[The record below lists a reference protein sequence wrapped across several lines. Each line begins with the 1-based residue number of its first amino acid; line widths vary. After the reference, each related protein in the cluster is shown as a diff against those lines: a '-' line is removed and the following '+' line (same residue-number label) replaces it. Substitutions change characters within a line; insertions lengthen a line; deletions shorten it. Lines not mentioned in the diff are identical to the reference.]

1 MTLQATKNNQIDV
14 RSLPASFETRDVQDD
29 QGNIQHVIS
38 GTAVVFNQPS
48 QPMPFVEVIDGKAF
62 NGVDLS
68 DVKLLYSHDFGNILA
83 RTDSGTL
90 QLDLNSNGLDFT
102 ATLPDTQLGHDVYTD
117 ILNGNLKGMSFGFT
131 IDDDSWSV
139 ENGVQ
144 VHTINQI
151 GVIAEISITSLPAY
165 TETSL
170 MVQRS
175 LDKIATQSSESNESN
190 NNNDKGDQTMAE
202 NKEQASQAPTSD
214 APASDAESQAS
225 EATQSQ
231 APASEA
237 KQSQAPA
244 KDSQA
249 SEATSGEAVV
259 TPEVVAQVLQ
269 AIQSMAKPADQPAD
283 EQTRDDEDDSSDDS
297 GDDDSSDD
305 SELEQ
310 DSNKTKLEKRDNSMK
325 TIKQGEQPT
334 KEELETRSFVDYMK
348 SQGETRDGVTTV
360 GNEAVIPSAILNL
373 QEQPNDPSNLAQYI
387 NRQSVTAPKGDLPI
401 LQKNT
406 GRLVSKAEL
415 ADNPSLENFGIKS
428 VEYAVETLAGVLPVS
443 YEMISDGAVDIPG
456 IVSNYVN
463 EARQLTEQEKIGA
476 VLQTAKPVAA
486 TTADDLKDAFNI
498 GLSNYTKMIVAS
510 ESAYA
515 DIDKLKDG
523 NGRYLFQDSISSASG
538 KSLFGAPV
546 VVVPDTVLG
555 KAGEAH
561 LFIGD
566 LKSFVLEAYKDEVT
580 VKWTDNDIWGQ
591 KASVYLRADFKPAD
605 TDAGKFV
612 TFTPASSTGK

>member
-1 MTLQATKNNQIDV
+1 MTLTATKNNQIDV
-14 RSLPASFETRDVQDD
+14 RSLPTNFKTRDVQDN
-29 QGNIQHVIS
+29 QGNTQHVIS

-48 QPMPFVEVIDGKAF
+48 SPMPFVEVISDQAF

-68 DVKLLYSHDFGNILA
+68 DVKLLYSHDFSNILA

-175 LDKIATQSSESNESN
+175 LDKIATQNSESNESN
-190 NNNDKGDQTMAE
+190 NNNKGDKTMAE
-202 NKEQASQAPTSD
+202 DNKDQASQAPVED
-214 APASDAESQAS
+214 VPASEAESQAS
-225 EATQSQ
+225 DIQTSQ
-231 APASEA
+231 APT
-237 KQSQAPA
+237 

-249 SEATSGEAVV
+249 SEPTSGEAVV
-259 TPEVVAQVLQ
+259 SPEIVAQVLQ

-555 KAGEAH
+555 KSGEAH

>member
-14 RSLPASFETRDVQDD
+14 RSLPANFKTRDVQDND
-29 QGNIQHVIS
+29 GNTQHVIS
-38 GTAVVFNQPS
+38 GCAVVFNQQS
-48 QPMPFVEVIDGKAF
+48 SPMPFVEVISDQAF

-83 RTDSGTL
+83 RTDAGTL

-202 NKEQASQAPTSD
+202 DKKDQASQAPVSD
-214 APASDAESQAS
+214 APASEAESQAS

-231 APASEA
+231 APA
-237 KQSQAPA
+237 

-249 SEATSGEAVV
+249 TKPTSGEAVV
-259 TPEVVAQVLQ
+259 TPEIVAQVLQ
-269 AIQSMAKPADQPAD
+269 AIKSMAKPADQPAD
-283 EQTRDDEDDSSDDS
+283 EQTRDDDDDSDDSSDDS

-310 DSNKTKLEKRDNSMK
+310 DSNQTKLEKRDAENMK
-325 TIKQGEQPT
+325 QIKPKTGKDLERDNFVNYLT
-334 KEELETRSFVDYMK
+334 KRDLTVADGTTTGSNGVALPHAVLKAVEKPANTNELVGLANHISVNAPAGTLPVLSATD
-348 SQGETRDGVTTV
+348 TT
-360 GNEAVIPSAILNL
+360 
-373 QEQPNDPSNLAQYI
+373 LA
-387 NRQSVTAPKGDLPI
+387 TA
-401 LQKNT
+401 
-406 GRLVSKAEL
+406 AEL
-415 ADNPSLENFGIKS
+415 AENPQ
-428 VEYAVETLAGVLPVS
+428 LAKMALSGVDYKLKTYRGAIPVS
-443 YEMISDGAVDIPG
+443 QELLDDADSNVQIEQLIGDYATQIHDNTLNADI
-456 IVSNYVN
+456 
-463 EARQLTEQEKIGA
+463 AA
-476 VLQTAKPVAA
+476 VLKTA
-486 TTADDLKDAFNI
+486 TASTVTSFDDFKKAYNDTYKYSNRVVVISKSGYDALDTLKDN
-498 GLSNYTKMIVAS
+498 
-510 ESAYA
+510 E
-515 DIDKLKDG
+515 
-523 NGRYLFQDSISSASG
+523 GRYLLQDGIASATG
-538 KSLFGAPV
+538 KAILGAPV
-546 VVVPDTVLG
+546 YVVEDKRLG
-555 KAGEAH
+555 AKD
-561 LFIGD
+561 GD
-566 LKSFVLEAYKDEVT
+566 QVAFVGSVHSFVTVADFKDLR
-580 VKWTDNDIWGQ
+580 VKWTDDY
-591 KASVYLRADFKPAD
+591 VYGEQLQLIVREDTIVADA
-605 TDAGKFV
+605 DAGKFL
-612 TFTPASSTGK
+612 TLNFASSAK

>member
-1 MTLQATKNNQIDV
+1 MTLTATKNNQIDV
-14 RSLPASFETRDVQDD
+14 RSLPASFKTRDVQDD
-29 QGNIQHVIS
+29 KGNTQHVIS

-48 QPMPFVEVIDGKAF
+48 SPMPFVEVISDQAF

-68 DVKLLYSHDFGNILA
+68 DVKLLYSHDFSNILS

-102 ATLPDTQLGHDVYTD
+102 ATLPDTELGHDTFVN
-117 ILNGNLKGMSFGFT
+117 IQNGNLKGMSFGFT
-131 IDDDSWSV
+131 IEDDSWSV

-190 NNNDKGDQTMAE
+190 NNNDNKGDQIMAKD
-202 NKEQASQAPTSD
+202 NKDQDSQAPVSD

-225 EATQSQ
+225 DATQSQ
-231 APASEA
+231 AT
-237 KQSQAPA
+237 A

-249 SEATSGEAVV
+249 SDQTSGEAVV
-259 TPEVVAQVLQ
+259 TPGIVAQVVK
-269 AIQSMAKPADQPAD
+269 AIQSMVKPAD
-283 EQTRDDEDDSSDDS
+283 EQVRDDDSDDDS

-310 DSNKTKLEKRDNSMK
+310 DSNKTKLEKRDGTMK
-325 TIKQGEQPT
+325 QIKPSEQPT
-334 KEELETRSFVDYMK
+334 KDELETRSFVDYMK
-348 SQGETRDGVTTV
+348 SQGETRDGVKTV

-373 QEQPNDPSNLAQYI
+373 QEQPNDPANLAQYI

-428 VEYAVETLAGVLPVS
+428 VDYAVETLAGVLPVS

-456 IVSNYVN
+456 IVSDYVN

-476 VLQTAKPVAA
+476 VLQTASPVAA

-612 TFTPASSTGK
+612 TFTPASSGK

>member
-14 RSLPASFETRDVQDD
+14 RSLPANFKTRDVQDD
-29 QGNIQHVIS
+29 QGNTQHVIS

-48 QPMPFVEVIDGKAF
+48 SPMPFVEVISDQAF

-83 RTDSGTL
+83 RTDAGTL

-102 ATLPDTQLGHDVYTD
+102 ATLPDTELGHDTFVN
-117 ILNGNLKGMSFGFT
+117 IQNGNLKGMSFGFT

-165 TETSL
+165 NETSL

-175 LDKIATQSSESNESN
+175 LDKIASTNSERNESN
-190 NNNDKGDQTMAE
+190 NNNKGDQTMAKD
-202 NKEQASQAPTSD
+202 NKDQDSQAPVSD
-214 APASDAESQAS
+214 APASDAGSKAS
-225 EATQSQ
+225 DAT
-231 APASEA
+231 
-237 KQSQAPA
+237 QSQAPA

-249 SEATSGEAVV
+249 TKPASDAAVV
-259 TPEVVAQVLQ
+259 TPEIVAQVLQ

-283 EQTRDDEDDSSDDS
+283 EQVRDDSDDS

-310 DSNKTKLEKRDNSMK
+310 DSNKTKLEKRDGTMK
-325 TIKQGEQPT
+325 QIKPSEQPT
-334 KEELETRSFVDYMK
+334 KDELETRSFINYMK

-373 QEQPNDPSNLAQYI
+373 QEQPNDPANLAQYI

-428 VEYAVETLAGVLPVS
+428 VDYAVETLAGVLPVS

-456 IVSNYVN
+456 IVSDYVN

-476 VLQTAKPVAA
+476 VLQTASPVVA

-605 TDAGKFV
+605 TGAGKFV
-612 TFTPASSTGK
+612 TFSPASSAK

>member
-1 MTLQATKNNQIDV
+1 MTLTATKNSNQIDV
-14 RSLPASFETRDVQDD
+14 RSLPANFNTRDVQDD

-38 GTAVVFNQPS
+38 GIAVVFNQPS
-48 QPMPFVEVIDGKAF
+48 SPMPFVEVISDQAF

-131 IDDDSWSV
+131 IEDDSWSV

-190 NNNDKGDQTMAE
+190 NNNDDKGDQTMAE
-202 NKEQASQAPTSD
+202 NKDQASQAPVSD

-231 APASEA
+231 APA
-237 KQSQAPA
+237 
-244 KDSQA
+244 KDSQ
-249 SEATSGEAVV
+249 TSGEAVV
-259 TPEVVAQVLQ
+259 SPEIVAQVLQ

-283 EQTRDDEDDSSDDS
+283 EQTRDDDDDSDDSSDDS

-310 DSNKTKLEKRDNSMK
+310 DSNKTKLEKRDGTMK
-325 TIKQGEQPT
+325 QIKPKTGKDLERDNFVNYLT
-334 KEELETRSFVDYMK
+334 K
-348 SQGETRDGVTTV
+348 RDLTVADGTTTGSNGV
-360 GNEAVIPSAILNL
+360 A
-373 QEQPNDPSNLAQYI
+373 
-387 NRQSVTAPKGDLPI
+387 LPH
-401 LQKNT
+401 
-406 GRLVSKAEL
+406 
-415 ADNPSLENFGIKS
+415 
-428 VEYAVETLAGVLPVS
+428 
-443 YEMISDGAVDIPG
+443 
-456 IVSNYVN
+456 
-463 EARQLTEQEKIGA
+463 A
-476 VLQTAKPVAA
+476 VLQAIEKPANTNELVGLANHISVNAPAGTLPVLSATDTTLATAEELAENPQLAKMALSGVDYKLKTYRGAIPVSQELLDDADSNVQIEQLIGDYA
-486 TTADDLKDAFNI
+486 TQIHDNTLNADIASALKTATASTVTSFDDFKKAYNDTYKYSNRVVVISKSGYDALDTLKD
-498 GLSNYTKMIVAS
+498 NY
-510 ESAYA
+510 
-515 DIDKLKDG
+515 
-523 NGRYLFQDSISSASG
+523 GRYLLQDDIASATG
-538 KSLFGAPV
+538 KAILGAPV
-546 VVVPDTVLG
+546 YVVEDTRLG
-555 KAGEAH
+555 AKD
-561 LFIGD
+561 GD
-566 LKSFVLEAYKDEVT
+566 QVAFVGSVHSFVTVADFKDLR
-580 VKWTDNDIWGQ
+580 VKWTDDY
-591 KASVYLRADFKPAD
+591 VYGEQLQLIVREDTVVADA
-605 TDAGKFV
+605 DAGKFL
-612 TFTPASSTGK
+612 TLDFASSTK